1 MTGEV
6 TDAELVGAARRGDAG
21 ALGELVGR
29 HQKQVF
35 AVALSLLGDA
45 AEAED
50 MAQETFIR
58 ASRNLDLLADP
69 AKFAAWVRRIAFG
82 VCVDWLR
89 AFRPELYRSAQEL
102 EDNAASIPSGAP
114 SPLERLENL
123 ELSRRV
129 LGALEQLPV
138 RYRAPLTMY
147 HIEGLS
153 HEKVAEALGVP
164 VGTVRSLVSRARRKL
179 APLLAAYA
187 KEVLPMS
194 SPLEELFQEQTPGP
208 SRLLHILNGDCVRKT
223 LEQSSVPGTLS
234 VWADVLHEGPVPGG
248 LPPEKLRE
256 VRARFFAAAGYGVTY
271 ETAAERHRRW
281 DEGLASFAEYDE
293 VVLWFEHDLFDQLL
307 LIHHLDHYVGQEM
320 GRTRLS
326 LICIGDYPG
335 VEPFRGLGDL
345 NADQLASLL
354 GTRQPVTPRQLDL
367 GRAAWRAFTSA
378 DPTELDRLSRG
389 ETSALP
395 FLAGALRRLLEDY
408 PSARNGLPR
417 TERQILAALAAGPK
431 SPVDLFLATY
441 PFEER
446 VFMGDTTFWTRV
458 KGLAAGAHPLVEWDV
473 AERYDQFP
481 EGEVRITEAGRA
493 VQEGRAD
500 SITLNGID
508 RWLGGVHLLG
518 AESAWRWDEEAGRL
532 RTVSL

>member
-21 ALGELVGR
+21 ALGELVRR

-102 EDNAASIPSGAP
+102 EDHAASIPSGAP

-164 VGTVRSLVSRARRKL
+164 VGTVRSLVSRARRRL

-187 KEVLPMS
+187 KEVLPMKLA
-194 SPLEELFQEQTPGP
+194 PRRT
-208 SRLLHILNGDCVRKT
+208 I
-223 LEQSSVPGTLS
+223 PGTDAGS
-234 VWADVLHEGPVPGG
+234 VAPAPC
-248 LPPEKLRE
+248 PQRRLRPRDAGAIE
-256 VRARFFAAAGYGVTY
+256 RARDL
-271 ETAAERHRRW
+271 ER
-281 DEGLASFAEYDE
+281 
-293 VVLWFEHDLFDQLL
+293 
-307 LIHHLDHYVGQEM
+307 
-320 GRTRLS
+320 
-326 LICIGDYPG
+326 
-335 VEPFRGLGDL
+335 
-345 NADQLASLL
+345 
-354 GTRQPVTPRQLDL
+354 L
-367 GRAAWRAFTSA
+367 GRRA
-378 DPTELDRLSRG
+378 PRG
-389 ETSALP
+389 
-395 FLAGALRRLLEDY
+395 AG
-408 PSARNGLPR
+408 
-417 TERQILAALAAGPK
+417 
-431 SPVDLFLATY
+431 
-441 PFEER
+441 
-446 VFMGDTTFWTRV
+446 
-458 KGLAAGAHPLVEWDV
+458 
-473 AERYDQFP
+473 
-481 EGEVRITEAGRA
+481 AGRA
-493 VQEGRAD
+493 PAGKAPGGARA
-500 SITLNGID
+500 LH
-508 RWLGGVHLLG
+508 R
-518 AESAWRWDEEAGRL
+518 RGRL
-532 RTVSL
+532 WCDLRDGRGAPPALGRGARLVRGIRRGGALVRALPLRPTPPDPPPGPLRRAGNGADPPEPDLHRRLPRRGAVQGPRRPQRRPTRLAARHAPAGDAATARPGPRRVARLHLSRPD